1 MSIRDNYRT
10 VQWNSSRSGFHLKID
25 AFFIIHVLTIGLDL
39 ILYWKT
45 HNYQK
50 VILLNLKML
59 WCAWWPIFL
68 LLVLFKIYFKSLFLR
83 FEIFS
88 GKTLSVIPVFTTL
101 ILLLLFQI
109 IQIRQCCGFTFTNF
123 FNFLTATNALTTSG
137 VIFRKLVYFLCFA
150 TFWFDFPMI
159 AWWK

>member
-1 MSIRDNYRT
+1 M
-10 VQWNSSRSGFHLKID
+10 
-25 AFFIIHVLTIGLDL
+25 GLDL

-50 VILLNLKML
+50 VILLNLKMS

-68 LLVLFKIYFKSLFLR
+68 LLVLFKIYFKSLILR

-88 GKTLSVIPVFTTL
+88 GKTLSVIPVFTAL

-109 IQIRQCCGFTFTNF
+109 IKICQCFGFTFTNF
-123 FNFLTATNALTTSG
+123 FCFLTATSALMISWL
-137 VIFRKLVYFLCFA
+137 IFFECLCIFCVFP
-150 TFWFDFPMI
+150 TFRFDFPMV
-159 AWWK
+159 AWWR